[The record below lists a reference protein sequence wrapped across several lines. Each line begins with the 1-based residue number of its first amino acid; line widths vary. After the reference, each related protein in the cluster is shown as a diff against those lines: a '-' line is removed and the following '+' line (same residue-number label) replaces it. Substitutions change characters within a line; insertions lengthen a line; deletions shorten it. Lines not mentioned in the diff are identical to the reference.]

1 MSAQRLGIRGRGL
14 LVEGY
19 FADIAIF
26 NSDEV
31 KDMATFEDPHQ
42 YAVGMKYV
50 LVNGELVVEEGK
62 HTGRHPGKILHGP
75 GYVAD

>member
-1 MSAQRLGIRGRGL
+1 
-14 LVEGY
+14 
-19 FADIAIF
+19 
-26 NSDEV
+26 
-31 KDMATFEDPHQ
+31 MATFEDPHQ
-42 YAVGMKYV
+42 YAIGMKYV